1 MGAAFLASWRACHRT
16 SRATADLHGA
26 SAIVSGGTAEGEPVP
41 LGPTGVSVCVGVG
54 DGDGDGVGEGN
65 GRAVIAISGGA
76 SVRVPGLEGSS
87 KLPPLCPR
95 EPALS
100 CAAPDS
106 GCESLSFP
114 SLGGGASRAE
124 GSSSSRGVPHPNVDM
139 APQSPSAASIA
150 RARARTVRLARRRGE
165 TARRGWGVMPSS
177 AVKESFLQRHASCDH
192 AERGALFVD
201 RKDRSS

>member
-1 MGAAFLASWRACHRT
+1 MGAAFLASWRASHRT

-26 SAIVSGGTAEGEPVP
+26 SAIVSGGTLEGEPVP
-41 LGPTGVSVCVGVG
+41 LGPTGVSVGVG
-54 DGDGDGVGEGN
+54 DGVGEGEGN

-87 KLPPLCPR
+87 KLPPLFPR

-114 SLGGGASRAE
+114 SHGGGASRPE

-139 APQSPSAASIA
+139 APQNPSAASIA
-150 RARARTVRLARRRGE
+150 RARARSVRLARRRGQ